1 MVDRVKPVVDKV
13 RPQIAAA
20 ANYAKEDP
28 ARAALGAAAAA
39 ALVIG
44 LVALVRRSQ
53 DD

>member
-1 MVDRVKPVVDKV
+1 MQAQPAIDKV
-13 RPQIAAA
+13 WPQIDAVG
-20 ANYAKEDP
+20 NYVKEDP
-28 ARAALGAAAAA
+28 AKAALGAAAAA